1 MTMATVVH
9 RFSVEDVFRMYEAG
23 VLDERQRLELVEG
36 VLVEMTPIGPE
47 HDAAV
52 EWLAERLTVAASG
65 HWRVR
70 VQSVLLTAHGFLLP
84 ALMVVEPLPRD
95 RQPTTALLVV
105 EVAQTSQARDAEKA
119 AEYAGAGVADYWIAD
134 LERRV
139 VTVHRE
145 PRDGGYALVTT
156 HADGEQIA
164 PLAGPPLPAVDVAGL
179 CG

>member
-1 MTMATVVH
+1 MATVVH

-52 EWLAERLTVAASG
+52 EWLAECLTVAVAG
-65 HWRVR
+65 RWRVR
-70 VQSVLLTAHGFLLP
+70 VQSVLLTARGYLLP
-84 ALMVVEPLPRD
+84 DLMVVEPLPRD
-95 RQPTTALLVV
+95 QQPTTALLVV

-119 AEYAGAGVADYWIAD
+119 AEYAAAGVADYWIAD
-134 LERRV
+134 LERSI

-145 PRDGGYALVTT
+145 ARDGSYTSVTA
-156 HADGEQIA
+156 HGVGESVA
-164 PLAGPPLPAVDVAGL
+164 PLAGPPLPTVDVSGL
-179 CG
+179 FG